1 MMNLYRLPLCRLSQL
16 ATKIVSCSLITFPL
30 CLSLTAS
37 SLARPINYNDDGNN
51 RDYHSF
57 DIYYQDAYYG
67 TINYFVVQELEPVTI
82 YGQRITEEF
91 QEWLQ
96 RMQEMQDILMMNSL
110 MMLLQLSPEQ
120 QVAAN
125 ADPRKDVRCSQNQ
138 NTRQTTSQ
146 DSYENRLLA
155 AIEMFRVYF
164 LPTINPLNYSRLTG
178 QRFTVTY
185 ADGGSDTWQIA
196 DPRSS
201 IPFFPLPT
209 NSSTGNGVAQP
220 SPACSSTG

>member
-1 MMNLYRLPLCRLSQL
+1 MNLSRLPLRRLSQL
-16 ATKIVSCSLITFPL
+16 ATKIVSCLPIALPL
-30 CLSLTAS
+30 YLSLAEP
-37 SLARPINYNDDGNN
+37 SLARPINYDDDGNN
-51 RDYHSF
+51 RDYHTF

-67 TINYFVVQELEPVTI
+67 TINYFEVQKLERVTI
-82 YGQRITEEF
+82 YGKSIEEEF

-96 RMQEMQDILMMNSL
+96 QMQEMQDILMMNSL
-110 MMLLQLSPEQ
+110 LMLIQLSPQE

-125 ADPRKDVRCSQNQ
+125 ADPRKDVRCSRNE

-164 LPTINPLNYSRLTG
+164 LPTINPLNYNRLTG
-178 QRFTVTY
+178 QNFRVTY